1 MIPGKRLSRRAYP
14 RWLRADDGAALIE
27 MAVTLP
33 VLFTLMFCFMEMC
46 LAFYTVD
53 MISETA
59 REGTRYAMYRGASCP
74 TSTNPTCEASASQ
87 VNSYVSGIGWPNLA
101 GGTITVTT
109 TYPNGNENVGST
121 VQVKVSYTMPI
132 TMPFV
137 PKSSQSFSSTSVMPI
152 LQ

>member
-1 MIPGKRLSRRAYP
+1 MIPGKRLSGRAGQGFF
-14 RWLRADDGAALIE
+14 RSDRGTALVE

-33 VLFTLMFCFMEMC
+33 VLFTLLCCFMEMC

-53 MISETA
+53 MISESA

-74 TSTNPTCEASASQ
+74 TTTNPTCEASASQ

-101 GGTITVTT
+101 GGTLTVAT

-121 VQVKVSYTMPI
+121 VQVKVSYTLPI

-137 PKSSQSFSSTSVMPI
+137 PKGSQSFSSTSVMPI

>member
-1 MIPGKRLSRRAYP
+1 M
-14 RWLRADDGAALIE
+14 AL
-27 MAVTLP
+27 TLP
-33 VLFTLMFCFMEMC
+33 VLFTLMFCFMQMC

-53 MISETA
+53 MISEDA

-74 TSTNPTCEASASQ
+74 TTANPTCEVTSSQ
-87 VNSYVSGIGWPNLA
+87 VNSYVSGLGWPNLA
-101 GGTITVTT
+101 GGTLTVTT
-109 TYPNGNENVGST
+109 TYPNGNEAVGST

-137 PKSSQSFSSTSVMPI
+137 PKNSMAFSSTSVMPI

>member
-1 MIPGKRLSRRAYP
+1 MIPARPFSQRACQCF
-14 RWLRADDGAALIE
+14 LTKDGGSALVE

-33 VLFTLMFCFMEMC
+33 VLFTLMFCFMQMC

-53 MISETA
+53 MISESA
-59 REGTRYAMYRGASCP
+59 REGTRWAMYRGATCP

-87 VNSYVSGIGWPNLA
+87 VNSYVSGIDWPNLA
-101 GGTITVTT
+101 GGTVTVTT
-109 TYPNGNENVGST
+109 TYPNGNEAVGST

-137 PKSSQSFSSTSVMPI
+137 PKNSMSFSSTSVMPI